1 MELAECEGV
10 RGGEG
15 VMEGEGGG
23 AIGGG
28 GGERT
33 GGGSR
38 VVLIGGSSEG
48 EVASGKVAS
57 VDGVE
62 YLEDVSPV
70 VGLSPYCPYT

>member
-48 EVASGKVAS
+48 KVAS